1 MCCEDGG
8 LEMTQQADVKE
19 AIPATKRER
28 LDFIKKRHRE
38 LILDSRDETMEGLI
52 EGDDALDSYEE
63 TEDIQYIEETYNL
76 NAGM

>member
-1 MCCEDGG
+1 
-8 LEMTQQADVKE
+8 MTQQADVKE

-38 LILDSRDETMEGLI
+38 LILDSRDESMEGLI